1 MFDSNLIPRSNN
13 PGNSPRQLLPLLAA
27 AVLSVS
33 TIALV
38 IFLIRLS
45 QSFSTPEE
53 TVIELRQIELS
64 LPPPPPPPP
73 PQQQARTPQNLSL
86 DLPPESSGPALEV
99 ARVELDDS
107 LDLIEPPPPLQ
118 AQNMVEW
125 NRDLSIDWS
134 AFSLDQLDSLPQIVS
149 LQKVTF
155 PPELARRNIDRVM
168 LQLDVFIDETG
179 RVTLINVVENPY
191 PEILDRAIQRIVQT
205 ARFTAPSRNG
215 EPVRARFVWP
225 VEIVQ

>member
-1 MFDSNLIPRSNN
+1 MVDGSLTSR
-13 PGNSPRQLLPLLAA
+13 NSPRQLLPLLAA
-27 AVLSVS
+27 ALLSAI

-64 LPPPPPPPP
+64 LPPPPLPPP
-73 PQQQARTPQNLSL
+73 PQQQARTQQNLSL
-86 DLPPESSGPALEV
+86 DLSPESSGPALEV

-118 AQNMVEW
+118 AQDMVQW
-125 NRDLSIDWS
+125 NRDLNIDWS
-134 AFSLDQLDSLPQIVS
+134 AFSLDELDSLPQVVS